1 MTLEVLKATISS
13 MYTGTKYPVS
23 LLDNDFHIVSKPLSF
38 FDMPK
43 DFFAQKLLPE
53 FEANRK
59 IAYKF
64 DKTEFYFFIKC
75 NIDYVKYVVIGPI
88 LYPLVITESNLNQI
102 TFFKKLPIS
111 DILEKDIQ
119 KIPVYDFSF
128 SSFAITLYNLINNE
142 ILTKQDITATLNG
155 NVSHEK
161 LKEEIDK
168 YKFHQREESQK
179 EYSYNYE
186 KDFLFHI
193 KRGDSTAAL
202 VMAKKITDGR
212 TGDLSKNM
220 LTKSKYLIIASIT
233 LITRTV
239 IEAGVDVQSAYSLSD
254 MVIQKI
260 DTCSLRATLTD
271 IHTSAIM
278 DFCALVK
285 NNKYK
290 NYPLWIRQC
299 MDYIQ
304 RHLHEE
310 IYLEDIAVEVHRI
323 PSYVSVQ
330 FKKITGFSLKTYI
343 NNLKIEEAKHL
354 LLHSDLN
361 LLDISTTL
369 AFSSQGYFSSVFKNS
384 LGITPSEY
392 RKNNMII

>member
-1 MTLEVLKATISS
+1 
-13 MYTGTKYPVS
+13 
-23 LLDNDFHIVSKPLSF
+23 
-38 FDMPK
+38 
-43 DFFAQKLLPE
+43 
-53 FEANRK
+53 
-59 IAYKF
+59 
-64 DKTEFYFFIKC
+64 
-75 NIDYVKYVVIGPI
+75 
-88 LYPLVITESNLNQI
+88 
-102 TFFKKLPIS
+102 
-111 DILEKDIQ
+111 
-119 KIPVYDFSF
+119 
-128 SSFAITLYNLINNE
+128 
-142 ILTKQDITATLNG
+142 
-155 NVSHEK
+155 
-161 LKEEIDK
+161 
-168 YKFHQREESQK
+168 
-179 EYSYNYE
+179 
-186 KDFLFHI
+186 
-193 KRGDSTAAL
+193 
-202 VMAKKITDGR
+202 
-212 TGDLSKNM
+212 
-220 LTKSKYLIIASIT
+220 
-233 LITRTV
+233 
-239 IEAGVDVQSAYSLSD
+239 

-310 IYLEDIAVEVHRI
+310 IYLEDIAEEVHRI